1 MTLGVPGGKGQAS
14 PGDTGLLWG
23 RHLVSAPKANIQTS
37 KCKDRESENGASC
50 PSSRPEEQTQQK
62 HLPLLQVFQLPL
74 KAGKTFTC
82 QKCFSVSLFPWA
94 QGTYNDLHW

>member
-1 MTLGVPGGKGQAS
+1 MTLGCQGSKGQTARGTRACSEVSS
-14 PGDTGLLWG
+14 PGFC
-23 RHLVSAPKANIQTS
+23 PKANIQTS

-74 KAGKTFTC
+74 KAGKRSHVRNVFC
-82 QKCFSVSLFPWA
+82 ESVSTGWYL
-94 QGTYNDLHW
+94 Q